1 MSLMLDARSPSSRSD
16 EYGARPVSVD
26 IARGRL
32 LIPHPESGHPQPAP
46 VLSLPLTH
54 AVVADQLALA
64 HWTPGHRIVVCSLAG
79 GSGRTTLAG
88 LMASILAELPYAH
101 VWRPIGLVEVST
113 RTLTSAER
121 RWGATKAS
129 SSNPAESSDGLRVT
143 AAGAHV
149 LADTQLRHRDGNH
162 SAVLVDAPVGMPSD
176 HAFINDDG
184 TASVVLVCRP
194 DRASLRDAADALVWM
209 HDRGLLTRG
218 RVNVVVNRGAGLID
232 RGSAAAATALGIRC
246 ATIHSLPF
254 HKTLGPGRTLPSGR
268 AIPTQI
274 RRRIARLCLDVWTTQ
289 SQPHPTAHGSSQQQ
303 ERP

>member
-1 MSLMLDARSPSSRSD
+1 MLGQDARRPGNLGH
-16 EYGARPVSVD
+16 GARPVSVD
-26 IARGRL
+26 IARGRVL
-32 LIPHPESGHPQPAP
+32 TPQAASGSPEPVPVQPR
-46 VLSLPLTH
+46 PLRE
-54 AVVADQLALA
+54 AMVADRLALA
-64 HWTPGHRIVVCSLAG
+64 HWRPGHRIVVCALAG
-79 GSGRTTLAG
+79 GTGRTTLAG
-88 LMASILAELPYAH
+88 LMSSVLAELPYAH
-101 VWRPIGLVEVST
+101 VWRPIGLVEASP
-113 RTLTSAER
+113 RTLSSSER
-121 RWGATKAS
+121 RWGATDPGH
-129 SSNPAESSDGLRVT
+129 SNPDEAADGRRIT
-143 AAGAHV
+143 GAGAHV
-149 LADTQLRHRDGNH
+149 LADTQLLRRDADH
-162 SAVLVDAPVGMPSD
+162 SAVVVDAPVGMPSD
-176 HAFINDDG
+176 HAFIEDDG

-268 AIPTQI
+268 AMPTRI

-303 ERP
+303 ERA